1 MQKFIKNICKLG
13 IFLMVPMFVLTACT
27 GKEDIVLELGETQD
41 MSSQN
46 MRDFETESTSDGDWN
61 QSDTGENAASEA
73 NTAADSNAALDVSI
87 DAVPEQIYVHICGAV
102 VNPGVYELEAGS
114 RVFEGINA
122 AGGFSETAC
131 EDYVNQAGQ
140 LSDGERLVIPTV
152 EEVEQAKEDGTYQVL
167 WAAGTADK
175 VTLDTGEDKTGSSGN
190 SDGLVNINTATES
203 ELGNVNGIGA
213 GKAAAIVQYRQENGN
228 FASTED
234 IMKVSGIKEGT
245 YEKIKDKITVN

>member
-1 MQKFIKNICKLG
+1 MQKFINNICKLG
-13 IFLMVPMFVLTACT
+13 MFLIFPVFVLTACT
-27 GKEDIVLELGETQD
+27 GKEDMVLELDGE
-41 MSSQN
+41 SV
-46 MRDFETESTSDGDWN
+46 SDGGLADRYAVG
-61 QSDTGENAASEA
+61 DAASDEY
-73 NTAADSNAALDVSI
+73 SGLSKDVSL

-114 RVFEGINA
+114 RVFEGIKA
-122 AGGFSETAC
+122 AGGFSENAC
-131 EDYVNQAGQ
+131 EDYVNQAGP

-152 EEVEQAKEDGTYQVL
+152 EEVEKAEEDGTYQEL

-175 VTLDTGEDKTGSSGN
+175 GTLDTGEDKTGSSGN

-203 ELGNVNGIGA
+203 ELGNVKGIGA
-213 GKAAAIVQYRQENGN
+213 GKAAAIVQYRQENGS
-228 FASTED
+228 FASIED